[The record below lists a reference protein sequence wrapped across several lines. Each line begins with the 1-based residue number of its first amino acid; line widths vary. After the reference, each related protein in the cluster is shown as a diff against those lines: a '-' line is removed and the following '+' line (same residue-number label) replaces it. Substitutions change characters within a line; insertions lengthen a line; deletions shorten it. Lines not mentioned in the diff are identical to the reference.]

1 MDHFKTETLEI
12 IEKAPKRLTEVP
24 GLGPKRVDGII
35 EAWRDQQEIR
45 QVMLFLQS
53 HDVGAGYA
61 VKIWKQYGQEAV
73 SVIQEN
79 PYRLARDIWGIGYK
93 T

>member
-1 MDHFKTETLEI
+1 
-12 IEKAPKRLTEVP
+12 
-24 GLGPKRVDGII
+24 
-35 EAWRDQQEIR
+35 
-45 QVMLFLQS
+45 MLFLQS

>member
-1 MDHFKTETLEI
+1 
-12 IEKAPKRLTEVP
+12 
-24 GLGPKRVDGII
+24 
-35 EAWRDQQEIR
+35 
-45 QVMLFLQS
+45 MLFLQS
-53 HDVGAGYA
+53 HDVDAGYA